1 MNGNINWEDA
11 KLFLKAD
18 TKVYRLE
25 DLQGE
30 KAAAIMK
37 ELHSIGENRGVYV
50 NFKPMEEVHFPKA
63 EHAQYIVD
71 GFVIYNGERRLSLS
85 CMAYCEK
92 YGYFAF
98 PMSLLRR
105 IPLQEKL
112 QGQDRSE
119 YDQLC
124 TNNALGEQLMAA
136 QDDFCRVQMLEGHT
150 LVITDR
156 LLGHRYGFV
165 IDEVTK
171 KPRQDT
177 NKLTPLICYKVR
189 LG

>member
-1 MNGNINWEDA
+1 MNGNVKWEDA

-30 KAAAIMK
+30 KAAVIAK

-50 NFKPMEEVHFPKA
+50 NFKPLEEVVFPDA

-71 GFVIYNGERRLSLS
+71 GFSIYNGERRLVLS
-85 CMAYCEK
+85 CLAYCEK
-92 YGYFAF
+92 YKYFAF

-112 QGQDRSE
+112 QGQDASE
-119 YDQLC
+119 YEQLC
-124 TNNALGEQLMAA
+124 TNNSFGEQLMAA
-136 QDDFCRVQMLEGHT
+136 QDDYCRAKMLEGQK
-150 LVITDR
+150 LVFTDR
-156 LLGHRYGFV
+156 LLGHRYNFV

-171 KPRQDT
+171 RARQDT
-177 NKLTPLICYKVR
+177 SKLLPLICYKVK